1 MSKIQIQ
8 NAMVPDAVT
17 LPGAFIKHYMAK
29 ASGEFVKIFLYL
41 YYMVTVC
48 NEAELSEAADA
59 LLCTESDILR
69 ALKYWENQGIVMLQR
84 SSDGALQKL
93 TFLNIQETSL
103 AGTQTAASSYTNHTF
118 VAEPA
123 FSYPGT
129 SAETSSYGTAAGSL
143 PEAGAKAASAGSLES
158 SAPKTSALNASAPE
172 DTVSTLDALV
182 RSSRSEQEAVTTS
195 PEISSI
201 NLEYD
206 DNFQELCFLAQT
218 YTKKTLSSRDTQRL
232 GYWYQLYNG
241 SYQII
246 EYLLEYCVELG
257 HANFNYMEKVLL
269 NWHEK
274 GYTTVAEIKEH
285 GKAHNVITY
294 RVMSAFGLK
303 DRNPGAREAEF
314 IQKWYQTYGFSID
327 MIELACQK
335 TLSAIQKPSFEY
347 TDSILS
353 AWHKKELTTPE
364 QVAAFEQKRKQKE
377 AASAPTRPVQSRVPK
392 KAAGNK
398 FHNFEQHDTDYSQ
411 LLSDYYGV
419 KLP

>member
-8 NAMVPDAVT
+8 NAMVPDMIA
-17 LPGAFIKHYMAK
+17 LPCTFIQYYMAK

-48 NEAELSEAADA
+48 NEADLSEAADA

-69 ALKYWENQGIVMLQR
+69 ALKYWESQGLLQ
-84 SSDGALQKL
+84 L
-93 TFLNIQETSL
+93 TRDRN
-103 AGTQTAASSYTNHTF
+103 
-118 VAEPA
+118 
-123 FSYPGT
+123 
-129 SAETSSYGTAAGSL
+129 
-143 PEAGAKAASAGSLES
+143 GSLEKLIFIRETLQAEPQTAGFLPAAADK
-158 SAPKTSALNASAPE
+158 APAAERAESYTPAQE

-182 RSSRSEQEAVTTS
+182 RSSRTEQDTPKAA
-195 PEISSI
+195 PEIASI

-206 DNFQELCFLAQT
+206 DSFQELCFLAQT

-257 HANFNYMEKVLL
+257 HASFNYMEKVLL
-269 NWHEK
+269 NWHEN
-274 GYTTVAEIKEH
+274 GYTTVEEIKEH

-294 RVMSAFGLK
+294 RVMGAFGLK
-303 DRNPGAREAEF
+303 DRNPGAKEAKF

-335 TLSAIQKPSFEY
+335 TLSSIQKPSFEY
-347 TDSILS
+347 TDSILT

-364 QVAAFEQKRKQKE
+364 QVTAFEQNRRQQE
-377 AASAPTRPVQSRVPK
+377 TASARPVQSRVPK
-392 KAAGNK
+392 KTPGNK

>member
-17 LPGAFIKHYMAK
+17 LPGTFIKHYMAK

-48 NEAELSEAADA
+48 NEAELSEAADD

-69 ALKYWENQGIVMLQR
+69 ALKYWENQGIVRLEKNL
-84 SSDGALQKL
+84 SGGIQKL
-93 TFLNIQETSL
+93 LFLNMQEASL
-103 AGTQTAASSYTNHTF
+103 GGTQTAASSYAPSLSEAGRNTTF
-118 VAEPA
+118 
-123 FSYPGT
+123 
-129 SAETSSYGTAAGSL
+129 AGSM
-143 PEAGAKAASAGSLES
+143 EASVA
-158 SAPKTSALNASAPE
+158 KTSASTVSAPE

-182 RSSRSEQEAVTTS
+182 RSSRAEQGAVTTS
-195 PEISSI
+195 PEASSI

-294 RVMSAFGLK
+294 RIMGAFGLK

-377 AASAPTRPVQSRVPK
+377 TISAPTRPAQSRVPK
-392 KAAGNK
+392 KTAGNK

>member
-8 NAMVPDAVT
+8 NAMLPDTVMV
-17 LPGAFIKHYMAK
+17 PGAFIKQYMAK
-29 ASGEFVKIFLYL
+29 ASGEFVKIYLYL
-41 YYMVTVC
+41 YYTVTVC
-48 NEAELSEAADA
+48 MEAELSEAADA

-69 ALKYWENQGIVMLQR
+69 ALKYWEQQGLLQLQR
-84 SSDGALQKL
+84 GRDGSVQGL
-93 TFLNIQETSL
+93 TFLPVPDD
-103 AGTQTAASSYTNHTF
+103 AQTGS
-118 VAEPA
+118 EPA
-123 FSYPGT
+123 FSYKGAD
-129 SAETSSYGTAAGSL
+129 SFAQEAASSYESNSADSPTASGSGI
-143 PEAGAKAASAGSLES
+143 PSLE
-158 SAPKTSALNASAPE
+158 
-172 DTVSTLDALV
+172 DTASTLDALV
-182 RSSRSEQEAVTTS
+182 RSSRSEQETS
-195 PEISSI
+195 ATRQVSSV

-241 SYQII
+241 SYEII

-274 GYTTVAEIKEH
+274 GYGTVDEIKEH
-285 GKAHNVITY
+285 SKAHNIITY
-294 RVMSAFGLK
+294 RIMGAFGLK
-303 DRNPGAREAEF
+303 DRNPGTRETEF
-314 IQKWYQTYGFSID
+314 IQKWYQTYGFSVE

-347 TDSILS
+347 TDSILT
-353 AWHKKELTTPE
+353 AWHKNELTTPE
-364 QVAAFEQKRKQKE
+364 QVSAFEQKRRQKE
-377 AASAPTRPVQSRVPK
+377 ASSAAARPAQTRTAK
-392 KAAGNK
+392 KSTGNK

-411 LLSDYYGV
+411 LLSEYYGV

>member
-8 NAMVPDAVT
+8 NAMMPDAVT
-17 LPGAFIKHYMAK
+17 LPGVFIKHYMAK

-48 NEAELSEAADA
+48 SEAELSHAADA

-69 ALKYWENQGIVMLQR
+69 ALKYWENQGIVQLEKDLM
-84 SSDGALQKL
+84 GNIQKL
-93 TFLNIQETSL
+93 LFLNIQEASVEEIQ
-103 AGTQTAASSYTNHTF
+103 AAVGSSSEANRNTASEERSQSSYSKT
-118 VAEPA
+118 P
-123 FSYPGT
+123 SLKP
-129 SAETSSYGTAAGSL
+129 SAS
-143 PEAGAKAASAGSLES
+143 
-158 SAPKTSALNASAPE
+158 E

-182 RSSRSEQEAVTTS
+182 RSSRTEQTS
-195 PEISSI
+195 PTPSVEISSI

-241 SYQII
+241 SYHVI

-274 GYTTVAEIKEH
+274 GYTTVEEIKAH

-294 RVMSAFGLK
+294 RVMGAFGLK
-303 DRNPGAREAEF
+303 DRNPGAKEAEF

-353 AWHKKELTTPE
+353 AWHKQELTTPE
-364 QVAAFEQKRKQKE
+364 QVAAFEQKRMQKE
-377 AASAPTRPVQSRVPK
+377 AASASSRPVQPRVPK
-392 KAAGNK
+392 KPTGNR